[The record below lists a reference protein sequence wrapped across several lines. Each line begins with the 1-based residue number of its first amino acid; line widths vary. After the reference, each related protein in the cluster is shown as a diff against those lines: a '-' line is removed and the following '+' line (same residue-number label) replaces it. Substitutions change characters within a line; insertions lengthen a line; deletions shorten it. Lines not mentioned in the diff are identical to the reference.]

1 MAVEASALELLT
13 PQMKIYNLFHALY
26 VPALLNA
33 CFLVL
38 I

>member
-13 PQMKIYNLFHALY
+13 PQMKVYNLFHALY
-26 VPALLNA
+26 VPAFLTT
-33 CFLVL
+33 CFLAV